1 MCVYVC
7 TRGRYLTWWLVSCE
21 LSGLNYF
28 MSFDLGDMLT
38 NAYLVETLLAI
49 FSILLSCSHGKLM
62 VQLIGVVRLF
72 EVVQSVSNYPSL
84 CFLS

>member
-1 MCVYVC
+1 MQ
-7 TRGRYLTWWLVSCE
+7 
-21 LSGLNYF
+21 
-28 MSFDLGDMLT
+28 FDLGNMLT

-49 FSILLSCSHGKLM
+49 FSISYIMLCSHGKLM
-62 VQLIGVVRLF
+62 VQLIRVVRLF